1 MPNYQEIEA
10 HHLRE
15 PLTQPAHDE
24 EQEETM
30 STNEKTAAEAG
41 TSTTVQECSQN
52 NSVSTLYMLQHS
64 NGTADS
70 FGTWGG
76 QLLPKSD
83 FMLMVV
89 RFSDLQAAY
98 KNGSAEFTVNL
109 DCVHAYD
116 AEIFRL
122 REEEARKQHREQEES
137 ARRREEDELIRSI
150 TGLDLSRHDLVVF
163 ITQARRD
170 GEDFQPFL
178 DALQAIDD
186 LDLERAGRTTWDV
199 DLDAEEGGD
208 DV

>member
-1 MPNYQEIEA
+1 
-10 HHLRE
+10 
-15 PLTQPAHDE
+15 
-24 EQEETM
+24 M
-30 STNEKTAAEAG
+30 STTNEKTAAEAG

-52 NSVSTLYMLQHS
+52 NSVSTLYMLQRS

-70 FGTWGG
+70 FGTWSGT
-76 QLLPKSD
+76 LLPKSD
-83 FMLMVV
+83 FIEVAV

-150 TGLDLSRHDLVVF
+150 TGMDLVEEDLPVF
-163 ITQARRD
+163 LLEYRRE
-170 GEDFQPFL
+170 GKDFQPFL
-178 DALQAIDD
+178 DAMQALDD
-186 LDLERAGRTTWDV
+186 LALERAGLTSWDV
-199 DLDAEEGGD
+199 DLDELDAEEGD
-208 DV
+208 FDEED